1 MEIKYKSNPNYRRPL
16 TTAKIMAYLL
26 VALLVVYA
34 FGLFNA
40 YNLGGMALLGNAV
53 LLMAVAVAVTLV
65 TEAVWAK
72 VLKQDIKKYI
82 TNSFGW
88 ITAVILV
95 LCVKADTSPY
105 AIGVATF
112 IAIFFGKLVF
122 GGFGQNIFNPAAVG
136 RAVIISSFAGSKI
149 ADAMAGATP
158 TATLSSAGWL
168 LSNEA
173 AASFAGDFSLASLF
187 LGNYGGALGETSV
200 LILVLCGIF
209 LSVKEVIDWRVP
221 AIYVGTIFLGTLI
234 IGLVNGCG
242 VSFALNF
249 IMTGGIFFGAVF
261 MLTDPVTN
269 PTTRAGKIVF
279 AGLAAIF
286 TVLIRLFANL
296 PEGVCFSILLVNM
309 LTPVI
314 DKFFA
319 CKQTDN
325 EKKYNIGLPVFVLA
339 VVVCVVCCG
348 FGLSINDYKSPNAP
362 GATFPVGPTVKLS
375 DADDASVV
383 SNDGNTYVVSA
394 KGFAGNNEFKIVVDG
409 DAVKSVEMTSF
420 GDTAGIG
427 DMLDVPEFFAQ
438 FAGKTLNDEVDA
450 YSGATFTSKSAF
462 AAVKTAL
469 SGGSGSSSETKEPVS
484 NGIKIADGDKAEIIS
499 SEGNTYVVKAAGF
512 AGDNEFTIEVADGKI
527 VSFAVTS
534 FGDTAGIGDAIEE
547 ESFTSSFVGKGL
559 EDSVDTLSGATYS
572 SKSAI
577 AAAKTALSSGTGE
590 EESSAYS
597 ENALGSASGKAE
609 IVSNDG
615 NTYVV
620 KAAGFD
626 GDNEFTIEVADGKIV
641 SLTVSAFNDT
651 KGIGDAICDE
661 SFTSSF
667 AGKGLSDEVDICS
680 GATYSSGSALAA
692 ARCALESAGN

>member
-26 VALLVVYA
+26 IALLVVYA

-40 YNLGGMALLGNAV
+40 YNLGGMALVTNAIVLMVVAV
-53 LLMAVAVAVTLV
+53 LVTLV

-82 TNSFGW
+82 LSSFGW

-149 ADAMAGATP
+149 ADAMTGATP
-158 TATLSSAGWL
+158 TAALSSAGWL

-173 AASFAGDFSLASLF
+173 AATFAGDFSLASLF

-200 LILVLCGIF
+200 LILVLCAIF
-209 LSVKEVIDWRVP
+209 LTVKEVIDWRVP
-221 AIYVGTIFLGTLI
+221 AVYVGTIFLGTLI

-242 VSFALNF
+242 VNFALNF

-296 PEGVCFSILLVNM
+296 PEGVCFSILLANM

-314 DKFFA
+314 DKFFS

-362 GATFPVGPTVKLS
+362 GATFPAGPTVKLS
-375 DADDASVV
+375 DADDATVV
-383 SNDGNTYVVSA
+383 SNDGNTYVISS
-394 KGFAGNNEFKIVVDG
+394 KGFAGNNEFKVVVDG
-409 DAVKSVEMTSF
+409 DKVKSVEMTSF

-438 FAGKTLNDEVDA
+438 FEGKTLNDEVDS

-469 SGGSGSSSETKEPVS
+469 SGGSASVEVKDPVS
-484 NGIKIADGDKAEIIS
+484 NGVKIADGDAAEVIS
-499 SEGNTYVVKAAGF
+499 SEGNTVVVKAKGF
-512 AGDNEFTIEVADGKI
+512 AGDNEFTIEVAEGKI

-577 AAAKTALSSGTGE
+577 AAAKTALSGGSAETDTE
-590 EESSAYS
+590 AYS
-597 ENALGSASGKAE
+597 EKALGSAQGKAE
-609 IVSNDG
+609 VVSNDG

-620 KAAGFD
+620 KAKGFD
-626 GDNEFTIEVADGKIV
+626 GDNEFTIEVTDGKIA
-641 SLTVSAFNDT
+641 SFAVSAFNDT

-667 AGKGLSDEVDICS
+667 AGKGLSDEVDVCS
-680 GATYSSGSALAA
+680 GATYSSNSALAA